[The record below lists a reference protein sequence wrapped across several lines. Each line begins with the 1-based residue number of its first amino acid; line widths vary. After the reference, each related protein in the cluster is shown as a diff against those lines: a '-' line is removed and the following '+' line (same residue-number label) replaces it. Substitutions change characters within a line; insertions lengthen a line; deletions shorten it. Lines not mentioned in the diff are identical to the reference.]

1 MKKSVRISIS
11 AVIAALIVFTSCIP
25 VRKKGG
31 KHISS
36 AADGPVILTWW
47 EFPNFDGDGSFER
60 NLIAAFELKN
70 PDIKVKL
77 EMISF
82 QDGPAKITTAIA
94 SNTAPDF
101 TYDAPG
107 RIIAWGNDG
116 LLAPLDDII
125 APEKAHLASAPL
137 AASKGAD
144 GAYYMYPVHTGGF
157 TMAFNKEML
166 EDLGLIDMLPYKT
179 ADRTW
184 TLKQYEDLLRAI
196 KAKLPPGKVPAVF
209 YAKSQSGDQGTRAFM
224 VNLHGNAPLMNEDRT
239 RYVFNGQNAVK
250 NVQWL
255 QKAVKEGLLMNG
267 AALQAGD
274 AIDMYC
280 ASNAAGTILYSLQL
294 EKINDAK
301 INYNGKKFTSIFMPF
316 PNDAGNPVLEFIV
329 GGPCIFDNGDPAKIA
344 AGKKLA
350 SFIAGDPEWAPKLI
364 AATGLFPVS
373 DKITIELDSDEQKW
387 NARAAR
393 FFGDYYNTVAGFS
406 EMRTYWFPAMQAVLN
421 GRDAQKTLDIFVQRS
436 NAVEK

>member
-1 MKKSVRISIS
+1 MKKFM
-11 AVIAALIVFTSCIP
+11 VIALALFLVFGA
-25 VRKKGG
+25 VFAAGG
-31 KHISS
+31 KEDAS
-36 AADGPVILTWW
+36 AAGGPVTLTWW
-47 EFPNFDGDGSFER
+47 EFPNFGDDGTFER
-60 NLIAAFELKN
+60 NLIAAFEAKN
-70 PDIKVKL
+70 PEIKVNI

-107 RIIAWGNDG
+107 RIIDWGNDG
-116 LLAPLDDII
+116 ILASLDDII
-125 APEKAHLASAPL
+125 APEKAHLAAGPL

-144 GAYYMYPVHTGGF
+144 GKFYMYPIHSGGF
-157 TMAFNKEML
+157 MMAFNKEML

-184 TLKQYEDLLRAI
+184 TLKQYEDLMRAL
-196 KAKLPPGKVPAVF
+196 KAKLPAGKVPAVF
-209 YAKSQSGDQGTRAFM
+209 YAKSQGGDQGTRAFM
-224 VNLHGNAPLMNEDRT
+224 VNLYGNAPLMNENLT
-239 RYVFNGQNAVK
+239 KYTFNSPNAVK

-267 AALQAGD
+267 SALQAGD

-280 ASNAAGTILYSLQL
+280 AANAASTILYSLQL

-329 GGPCIFDNGDPAKIA
+329 GGPCVFDNGNPAKIA
-344 AGKKLA
+344 AAKKLI
-350 SFIAGDPEWAPKLI
+350 SFMATDPEWAPKVI
-364 AATGLFPVS
+364 AATGLFPVT
-373 DKITIELDSDEQKW
+373 DKIKIDLKNDEQKW
-387 NARAAR
+387 NANAVK
-393 FFGDYYNTVAGFS
+393 FFGAYYNTIPSFK
-406 EMRTYWFPAMQAVLN
+406 EMRTYWFPAMQAALN
-421 GRDAQKTLDIFVQRS
+421 GQDAQKTLDTFVKQS
-436 NAVEK
+436 NAIK